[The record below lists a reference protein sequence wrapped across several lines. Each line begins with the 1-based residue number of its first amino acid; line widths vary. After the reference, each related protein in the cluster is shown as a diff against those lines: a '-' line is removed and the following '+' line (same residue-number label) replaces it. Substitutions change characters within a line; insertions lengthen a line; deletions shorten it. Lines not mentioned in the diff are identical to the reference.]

1 MKRLSFCLRLAAILL
16 AVAVPCAAADS
27 GEQPPQE
34 EPAIV
39 TRLQAAPSQEAIR
52 DRWLAYMQEQNIPA
66 QTQAEVLELWE
77 ATEEEEKLNRMV
89 ASIAILHPEWV
100 SMAEA
105 SRRSQA
111 DHADAEAW
119 REQSAVPPLVRDP
132 LQLWVALG
140 WIQQGRHAE
149 AAALLD
155 GIATDRLVDPVSYA
169 FALSVIHHQRANK
182 QQGLELLE
190 WLRKDADAVPQRYR
204 VLAELM
210 YDDLQQLEPG
220 SLDDISRRMK
230 QIRQQLD
237 LGRTGEGVL
246 RTEDEVIEMLDKL
259 IEEESKKQAS
269 QSQSASSG
277 GAPSRPAE
285 ESRLAGGKGAGQ
297 VTKRPVGKSSGWG
310 DLPPKE
316 REEAMQEISREF
328 PAHYRKV
335 IEAYFR
341 ELARQQQ

>member
-1 MKRLSFCLRLAAILL
+1 MKRLPFRLRLAAILF

-27 GEQPPQE
+27 AGEAPQE
-34 EPAIV
+34 KPGIV
-39 TRLQAAPSQEAIR
+39 ARLQAAPTHEAIR
-52 DRWLAYMQEQNIPA
+52 DRWLAYMQEQDISA
-66 QTQAEVLELWE
+66 QTQADVLELWE
-77 ATEEEEKLNRMV
+77 AAEGREKLNRMV
-89 ASIAILHPEWV
+89 ASIAILHPQWV

-155 GIATDRLVDPVSYA
+155 GIATARLVDPVSYA

-190 WLRKDADAVPQRYR
+190 WLRKDADAVPRRYQ

-259 IEEESKKQAS
+259 IEDESKKQAN
-269 QSQSASSG
+269 QSQSANSG

-285 ESRLAGGKGAGQ
+285 ESRLAGGKGEGQ